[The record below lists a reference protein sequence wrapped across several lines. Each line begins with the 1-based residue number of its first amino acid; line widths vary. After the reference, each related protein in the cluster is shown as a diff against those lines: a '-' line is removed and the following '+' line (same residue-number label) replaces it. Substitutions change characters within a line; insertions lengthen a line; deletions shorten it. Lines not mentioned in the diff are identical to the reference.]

1 MNKKIYF
8 NHKFLEFS
16 SEQLQ
21 VTSNQVFKYYPTI
34 SLLNLKEIEK
44 LFFDEKSEV
53 QININSL
60 FFETVF
66 DYFKNRFS
74 YIEAAGGFISKN
86 DTFLF
91 IYRLDKWDLPKGK
104 LDKDE
109 TIEHAAIRECEEECA
124 VKNLKITRQLSSTF
138 HIYPY
143 KKDFAIK
150 QTFWFGMQTDY
161 DKILKPQLEEN
172 ITDVKWFDRT
182 KIETTVLKNTYLT
195 IKDVI
200 SEGLSH

>member
-21 VTSNQVFKYYPTI
+21 VTNNQVFKYYPTI
-34 SLLNLKEIEK
+34 SLLDLKEIEK
-44 LFFDEKSEV
+44 LFLDEKSDV
-53 QININSL
+53 SIKINSL
-60 FFETVF
+60 FFENVF
-66 DYFKNRFS
+66 NYFKNKFS

-86 DTFLF
+86 DSYLF
-91 IYRLDKWDLPKGK
+91 IYRLEKWDLPKGK
-104 LDKDE
+104 LDKGE
-109 TIEHAAIRECEEECA
+109 TIEHAAVRECEEECA
-124 VKNLKITRQLSSTF
+124 VKNLKIKHQLLSTF

-150 QTFWFGMQTDY
+150 QTFWFGMETDY

-172 ITDVKWFDRT
+172 ITDVKWFNRNE
-182 KIETTVLKNTYLT
+182 IETIVLQNTYLT

-200 SEGLSH
+200 SEGFNL